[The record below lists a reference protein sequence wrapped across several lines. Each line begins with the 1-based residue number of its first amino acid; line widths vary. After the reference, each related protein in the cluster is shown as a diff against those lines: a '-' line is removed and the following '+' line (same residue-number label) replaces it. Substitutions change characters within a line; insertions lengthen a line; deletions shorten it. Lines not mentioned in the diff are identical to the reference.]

1 MAYLWSVTFRV
12 RDSDYPDK
20 EYPSKTW
27 KIATKTTDA
36 NDMLLLLSDEQERIE
51 KTINSKQRVYKV
63 DKVEYMGPVR
73 ILNIQEA

>member
-1 MAYLWSVTFRV
+1 MHYLWSVTFRV

-27 KIATKTTDA
+27 KIATTTTDA
-36 NDMLLLLSDEQERIE
+36 NKMLLLLNDEQDRIE
-51 KTINSKQRVYKV
+51 KTVNSKQRLSKV
-63 DKVEYMGPVR
+63 DKVEFMGPVK